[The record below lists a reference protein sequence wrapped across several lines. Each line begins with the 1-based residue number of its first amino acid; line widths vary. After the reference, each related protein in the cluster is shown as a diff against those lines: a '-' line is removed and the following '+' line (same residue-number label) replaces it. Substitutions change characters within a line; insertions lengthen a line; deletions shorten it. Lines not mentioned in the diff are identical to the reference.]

1 VTTEPLPI
9 AVDPAVRRPLGDI
22 AAGAERFTQA
32 RVERIIRTV
41 VALGCAVLGT
51 QAFLNALGSRQ
62 EAPPTH
68 LPLLLAVFIPLA
80 MMVAA
85 SVAGVGVRTAAGVFA
100 VVFPIVLL
108 CWPLVTH
115 ARADAADGAP
125 WIWYLLNVGTS
136 AAVLAFGLPLQIAW
150 AAVIP
155 ILYAIARLTQLG
167 GAPADVVDV
176 VRDAVFAAI
185 LAAVVITLGRLLR
198 GVAVGIDQARSE
210 AVASY
215 AVAAAHNAAES
226 ERVAVAALMHDSV
239 LAALIAAERAHTPR
253 EEALAAAM
261 AREALTRLAN
271 TDQDAG
277 EGPDEPVAV
286 AAIAA
291 ALRRVVADLDA
302 DVPVA
307 ADIAAAAPLV
317 PGRVARAVVLAATQA
332 VSNAIV
338 HAHGEGLRVA
348 LRADGQRLR
357 VQVTDRG
364 PGFDPASIPDDR
376 LGIRGSIVARMAA
389 VGGRARV
396 RTAADGTH
404 VVLDWE
410 FSR

>member
-1 VTTEPLPI
+1 MTTESLPI

-51 QAFLNALGSRQ
+51 QAFLNALGSQQ
-62 EAPPTH
+62 EAPPAH

-85 SVAGVGVRTAAGVFA
+85 SVAGVGVRTAAGIFA
-100 VVFPIVLL
+100 VVLPIALI

-115 ARADAADGAP
+115 GRADAAEGSP

-150 AAVIP
+150 AALIP
-155 ILYAIARLTQLG
+155 ILYAIARLAQVG
-167 GAPADVVDV
+167 GAPSEAVDV
-176 VRDAVFAAI
+176 ARDAVFAAI

-198 GVAVGIDQARSE
+198 GVAVGIDQARSD

-215 AVAAAHNAAES
+215 AVAAANNAAET

-239 LAALIAAERAHTPR
+239 LAALIAAERARTPR

-271 TDQDAG
+271 TDQDSG
-277 EGPDEPVAV
+277 EGSDEPVAV

-291 ALRRVVADLDA
+291 ALERVVVDLDA
-302 DVPVA
+302 NAGVA
-307 ADIAAAAPLV
+307 ADIDEAVPTV

-338 HAHGEGLRVA
+338 HAQGEGLSVG
-348 LRADGQRLR
+348 LRADALRLR
-357 VQVTDRG
+357 VQVVDRG
-364 PGFDPASIPDDR
+364 PGFDPSDIPDDR

-396 RTAADGTH
+396 RTGQDGTR

-410 FSR
+410 FPR